1 MNDFGFDNV
10 LKSLA
15 ALAVVCALGTTSP
28 YAFADP
34 PDDGPSSTQ
43 MSDSTPSPPPD
54 NGTIASAEPGILH
67 APDDWILSVS
77 AKDEVLLPVAPLTTA
92 LSSREYLASGTFM
105 GTIQGSSRTK
115 PTEGELE
122 AGYQIGCGITADV
135 VDLRFG
141 GGLTPT
147 LSPAGVP
154 SLGGSAFAQI
164 RPTLKPGTV
173 NIIPV
178 TKKQFKGSYARVTI
192 TGLRIK
198 IDSCVGQS
206 FIRSYAIFSGSTDD
220 THDMVTYV
228 GVTKAV

>member
-1 MNDFGFDNV
+1 MRPGRCVTVCIRRPARRRPFVNTNVGF
-10 LKSLA
+10 
-15 ALAVVCALGTTSP
+15 
-28 YAFADP
+28 Y
-34 PDDGPSSTQ
+34 
-43 MSDSTPSPPPD
+43 PSPPPD

-154 SLGGSAFAQI
+154 SLGVAHLRKSA
-164 RPTLKPGTV
+164 P
-173 NIIPV
+173 
-178 TKKQFKGSYARVTI
+178 
-192 TGLRIK
+192 
-198 IDSCVGQS
+198 
-206 FIRSYAIFSGSTDD
+206 RSSRAP
-220 THDMVTYV
+220 
-228 GVTKAV
+228 